1 MGSFIRLPVVFNAI
15 TIVAMLFSLIQV
27 MTGFSGGATGA
38 AEAIQALEKLQEEGV
53 VEDDTLVAGLNADQ
67 EMRSRVANYLIATMV
82 IAIVANLVANYL
94 GRGRHST
101 NLARIRDLEEELR
114 VQREG

>member
-27 MTGFSGGATGA
+27 MTGFSGGGAGA

-67 EMRSRVANYLIATMV
+67 QTRSQLANLLIAAMV
-82 IAIVANLVANYL
+82 IAIVANLIANYL
-94 GRGRHST
+94 GRGRHTT
-101 NLARIRDLEEELR
+101 NLARIRELEEELR